1 MKKTIALSVLCA
13 AMLCCAEAGA
23 QLVIGG
29 GFLNRNANVHTT
41 MAYKDS
47 SSVTKMGLGQGYY
60 GGVTF
65 NYDIWKGVG
74 VALGTYY
81 SYSKHEEKYTETIG
95 AWEYRYSAWYE
106 QKELSIPLLATY
118 RHEFFPEFFTTAYF
132 GPVARIGLSVKGH
145 KQRVGVDDVVD
156 WEDDIDFYAKNDKGE
171 SKWRKFDL
179 GFMIGTGVQYY
190 GVRFDIGYSFGLME
204 RSNEGLVKLPDLNNA
219 QAIDNAQIINHAR
232 YESIIVG
239 HFFVGLS
246 YSFLNDIYNK

>member
-13 AMLCCAEAGA
+13 ALLCCAEAGA

-29 GFLNRNANVHTT
+29 GFLNRNANMKTT
-41 MAYKDS
+41 MAYQDS
-47 SSVTKMGLGQGYY
+47 SYRTRMGVGKGYY

-74 VALGTYY
+74 VSLGTYY
-81 SYSKHEEKYTETIG
+81 SYSKHEETYTETIG
-95 AWEYRYSAWYE
+95 SWEYRYSAWYE
-106 QKELSIPLLATY
+106 QKEISIPILATY
-118 RHEFFPEFFTTAYF
+118 RHEYFREFFASAYL

-145 KQRVGVDDVVD
+145 KQRVSSYDDLVDR
-156 WEDDIDFYAKNDKGE
+156 EEDIDFYAKDDNGE
-171 SKWRKFDL
+171 SRWKRFDL

-190 GVRFDIGYSFGLME
+190 GARFDIGYSFGLLE
-204 RSNEGLVKLPDLNNA
+204 RSNEGIKNG
-219 QAIDNAQIINHAR
+219 R
-232 YESIIVG
+232 YESVLVG

>member
-41 MAYKDS
+41 MPHLDS
-47 SSVTKMGLGQGYY
+47 SFTTKMGLGQGYY

-74 VALGTYY
+74 VSLGTYY
-81 SYSKHEEKYTETIG
+81 SYSKHEEAFSEAIG
-95 AWEYRYSAWYE
+95 VWEYKYSAWYE
-106 QKELSIPLLATY
+106 QKELEIPMLATY
-118 RHEFFPEFFTTAYF
+118 RHEFFREFYTWAYL
-132 GPVARIGLSVKGH
+132 GPVVRVGLSVQGH
-145 KQRVGVDDVVD
+145 KQRKGVDDIVD
-156 WEDDIDFYAKNDKGE
+156 WEEDIDFYAKDDNGE

-190 GVRFDIGYSFGLME
+190 GARFDIGYSFGLLE
-204 RSNEGLVKLPDLNNA
+204 RSNEGIRNA
-219 QAIDNAQIINHAR
+219 MDATLAR
-232 YESIIVG
+232 YESVLVG

>member
-13 AMLCCAEAGA
+13 ALLCCAEAGA

-29 GFLNRNANVHTT
+29 GFLNRNANVKTT
-41 MAYKDS
+41 MAYQDS
-47 SSVTKMGLGQGYY
+47 SFNTRMGLGQGYY

-74 VALGTYY
+74 VSLGTYY
-81 SYSKHEEKYTETIG
+81 SYSKHEETYTETIG
-95 AWEYRYSAWYE
+95 SWEYRYSAWYE
-106 QKELSIPLLATY
+106 QKEISIPILATY
-118 RHEFFPEFFTTAYF
+118 RHEYFREFFASAYL

-145 KQRVGVDDVVD
+145 KQRVSSYDDMVD
-156 WEDDIDFYAKNDKGE
+156 WEEDIDFYAKNDNGE
-171 SKWRKFDL
+171 SVWRKFDL

-190 GVRFDIGYSFGLME
+190 GVRFDIGYSFGLLE
-204 RSNEGLVKLPDLNNA
+204 RSNEGIKNIKDYEK
-219 QAIDNAQIINHAR
+219 AR
-232 YESIIVG
+232 YESMLVG

>member
-13 AMLCCAEAGA
+13 ALMCCAEAGA

-29 GFLNRNANVHTT
+29 GFLNRNANMQTT
-41 MAYKDS
+41 KPYQDTS
-47 SSVTKMGLGQGYY
+47 YTTKMGLGKGYY

-74 VALGTYY
+74 VSLGTYY
-81 SYSKHEEKYTETIG
+81 SYSKHEETYRETIG
-95 AWEYRYSAWYE
+95 AWEYKYSAWYE

-118 RHEFFPEFFTTAYF
+118 RHEFFREFYASAYF
-132 GPVARIGLSVKGH
+132 GPVARIGISVLGNKERKGI
-145 KQRVGVDDVVD
+145 
-156 WEDDIDFYAKNDKGE
+156 DDIVDREEEINFYAKDDNGE
-171 SKWRKFDL
+171 SKWKKFDL

-190 GVRFDIGYSFGLME
+190 GARFDIGYSFGMLE
-204 RSNEGLVKLPDLNNA
+204 RSNEGIKNG
-219 QAIDNAQIINHAR
+219 R
-232 YESIIVG
+232 YDSMLVG

>member
-29 GFLNRNANVHTT
+29 GLLNRNASMKTT
-41 MAYKDS
+41 FAYQDS
-47 SSVTKMGLGQGYY
+47 SSTTRMGIGKGYY

-74 VALGTYY
+74 VSLGTYFN
-81 SYSKHEEKYTETIG
+81 YSKHEENYIEAIG
-95 AWEYRYSAWYE
+95 SWEYKYYAWYE

-118 RHEFFPEFFTTAYF
+118 RHEYFREFFVSAYM
-132 GPVARIGLSVKGH
+132 GPVFRIGLSVQGN
-145 KQRVGVDDVVD
+145 KQRTAVDDIID
-156 WEDDIDFYAKNDKGE
+156 WEEPIDFYAKDSIGE
-171 SKWRKFDL
+171 SYWRRFDL

-190 GVRFDIGYSFGLME
+190 GVRFDIGYSFGLVE
-204 RSNEGLVKLPDLNNA
+204 RSNQGIKNVLDVNA
-219 QAIDNAQIINHAR
+219 AK
-232 YESIIVG
+232 YESMLVG